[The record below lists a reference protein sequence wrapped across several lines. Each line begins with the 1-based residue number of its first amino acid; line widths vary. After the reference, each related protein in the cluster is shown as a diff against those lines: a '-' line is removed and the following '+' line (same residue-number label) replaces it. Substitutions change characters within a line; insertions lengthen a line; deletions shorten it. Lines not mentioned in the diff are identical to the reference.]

1 MNSTDKEKN
10 YFHTN
15 YKKNWRKRKK
25 EEEGFKEPGAEGQRR
40 P

>member
-1 MNSTDKEKN
+1 MNSTEKETI

-15 YKKNWRKRKK
+15 YKKKMKK
-25 EEEGFKEPGAEGQRR
+25 KNKGEEGFKEPGAEGQKR